1 MPWLSLTLEIDA
13 AAAEAYSEALLE
25 HGALCVSLEDA
36 AAGTAAEQACYAEP
50 PCEAPATWQHNRLS
64 ALLHLDTDVER
75 IVAAAAA
82 CGVEAPA
89 VLGVSRVEDADW
101 VRLTQSQFP
110 PARIT
115 ERLWIVPSW
124 HEPTQRHALP
134 TPWRDALVLRL
145 DPGLAFGTGSHATTR
160 LALRWLAREL
170 RGGEGVLDYGC
181 GSGILAIA
189 AARLGAAAVA
199 GVDIDPQ
206 ALAAAAGNAERN
218 GVALSLYP
226 PDELPPDRYDVIVA
240 NILAAPLIVL
250 APLFAAHSRAGGRL
264 ALSGILEAQAAD
276 VVAAYSGAF
285 AAAVA
290 EQEEG

>member
-13 AAAEAYSEALLE
+13 GSAEAFSDALLE
-25 HGALCVSLEDA
+25 QGAVSVSLEDA
-36 AAGTAAEQACYAEP
+36 DAGTGAELARYAES
-50 PCEAPATWQHNRLS
+50 PCE
-64 ALLHLDTDVER
+64 
-75 IVAAAAA
+75 VA
-82 CGVEAPA
+82 
-89 VLGVSRVEDADW
+89 
-101 VRLTQSQFP
+101 
-110 PARIT
+110 PARIG

-240 NILAAPLIVL
+240 NILAAPPIVL
-250 APLFAAHSRAGGRL
+250 APLFAARSRAGGRL
-264 ALSGILEAQAAD
+264 ALSGILEVQAAD
-276 VVAAYSGAF
+276 VVAAYAGAF

-290 EQEEG
+290 EQEEGWVPIAATRR